1 MAEADREFF
10 DRSGLAATIARNV
23 SNLEVLLNMGF
34 PKERAE
40 KALAATGDR
49 SVQLASDWIFAH
61 VDDSSLDEDLPREY
75 VLFACP
81 TGPLVSQLE
90 DYSEKTLVQCGRNGS
105 HNSFPHVTL
114 CSFFSVP
121 DSVVPKVVHAVLTVA
136 GRVRGREVPD
146 KVTLD
151 FYSSGS
157 FVGLFVDDRS
167 AAFLRTVSQEFANEV
182 LKTTGIEV
190 KAHKKQLHITLA
202 YQFNPNQQHRLEEL
216 ARDMDTSMPA
226 QWDLRLYSRDT
237 RRAKSDVLR
246 VVHPLQ
252 PTNDDELELV
262 KGDYIYL
269 EPDELVSSSDGWLRG
284 VSWLTGCT
292 GLFPG
297 NYTEKTAETDTWTLH
312 RCVPVISPRGSS
324 SATRAS
330 APPMSPTQLP
340 PLPREPSPNPAT
352 RVPLPREPSPTP
364 AARVPIP
371 DRRNGPARPP
381 PEELYSQV
389 QKSRPVSTGQV
400 PPVPATPRQLYILRH
415 GERVDVVF
423 GKRWMNSSFV
433 NGDYVPHDLNLPR
446 KLPSREGSPLS
457 FAEDSPLTEM
467 GWFQAR
473 LTGEAMRRT
482 GVHISQVYSSPSLR
496 CVQTADAVLDAL
508 GLRPSMK
515 IRVEPGLFEWLHF
528 YKTSGLPKFMTMKE
542 FVDFGLNVDPAYH
555 PTVKVSDWSWTEG
568 IEQYYKRNHAVVQL
582 ILGSTEG
589 NVLICAHAGSLDG
602 CSRHLQ
608 GLAARTQRDAV
619 KLMVKI
625 PYCGMAAFQ
634 EVREAGIWDQME
646 PPIPTL
652 THSPNHKFDWRVLQ
666 S

>member
-1 MAEADREFF
+1 M
-10 DRSGLAATIARNV
+10 
-23 SNLEVLLNMGF
+23 NLGGID
-34 PKERAE
+34 K
-40 KALAATGDR
+40 
-49 SVQLASDWIFAH
+49 Q
-61 VDDSSLDEDLPREY
+61 
-75 VLFACP
+75 
-81 TGPLVSQLE
+81 
-90 DYSEKTLVQCGRNGS
+90 
-105 HNSFPHVTL
+105 
-114 CSFFSVP
+114 VP

-202 YQFNPNQQHRLEEL
+202 YQFNPSQQHRLEEL

-330 APPMSPTQLP
+330 APPMSPTQVP
-340 PLPREPSPNPAT
+340 PLPREPSPTLVSGYPCQGN
-352 RVPLPREPSPTP
+352 L
-364 AARVPIP
+364 
-371 DRRNGPARPP
+371 PP
-381 PEELYSQV
+381 PLLLEYPYLTGEMV

-400 PPVPATPRQLYILRH
+400 PPYGHTSAALHPPSR
-415 GERVDVVF
+415 GEGRCRVREEVDELL
-423 GKRWMNSSFV
+423 FV

-568 IEQYYKRNHAVVQL
+568 IEQYYKRNHSVVQS

-589 NVLICAHAGSLDG
+589 NILICAHAGSLDG

-608 GLAARTQRDAV
+608 GLTARTQRDAV

>member
-23 SNLEVLLNMGF
+23 CNLDVLLNMGF

-61 VDDSSLDEDLPREY
+61 VDDSSLDEDVPREY

-81 TGPLVSQLE
+81 TGPLVTQLE
-90 DYSEKTLVQCGRNGS
+90 EYSEKTLVHCGRNGS

-114 CSFFSVP
+114 CSFFSVS
-121 DSVVPKVVHAVLTVA
+121 DATVPKVVHAVLTTA
-136 GRVRGREVPD
+136 GRVRGMEVPA
-146 KVTLD
+146 KVSLD
-151 FYSSGS
+151 FYSSSS

-167 AAFLRTVSQEFANEV
+167 AAFLRNVSQEFASEV

-202 YQFNPNQQHRLEEL
+202 YQFNPSQQKKLEEL
-216 ARDMDTSMPA
+216 AKDIDTSMPA

-246 VVHPLQ
+246 VVHPL
-252 PTNDDELELV
+252 PPSNDDELELV
-262 KGDYIYL
+262 RGDYIYL

-284 VSWLTGCT
+284 VSWLTGCA

-297 NYTEKTAETDTWTLH
+297 NYTEKAAETDTWTLH
-312 RCVPVISPRGSS
+312 RCVPVISLRGSS
-324 SATRAS
+324 TKCTTRAS
-330 APPMSPTQLP
+330 APPLSPTQLP
-340 PLPREPSPNPAT
+340 PLPSEPPTSRAP
-352 RVPLPREPSPTP
+352 VPEK
-364 AARVPIP
+364 
-371 DRRNGPARPP
+371 RNGPSKPP
-381 PEELYSQV
+381 LEELYSQV
-389 QKSRPVSTGQV
+389 QKSRPVSNSKI
-400 PPVPATPRQLYILRH
+400 PPAPATPRQLYIVRH

-423 GKRWMNSSFV
+423 GKRWMNSCFV
-433 NGDYVPHDLNLPR
+433 NGEYSQKDLNLPR

-473 LTGEAMRRT
+473 LTGEAMKRA
-482 GVHISQVYSSPSLR
+482 GVHIRQVYSSPSLR
-496 CVQTADAVLDAL
+496 CVQTADAILDAL
-508 GLRPSMK
+508 GLKPAMQ
-515 IRVEPGLFEWLHF
+515 IHVEPGLFEWFHF
-528 YKTSGLPKFMTMKE
+528 YKTSGLPKLMTMKE
-542 FVDFGLNVDPAYH
+542 FLDFGLNVDATYH
-555 PTVKVSDWSWTEG
+555 PIVPVSDWSFTED
-568 IEQYYKRNHAVVQL
+568 IAQYYRRNHAVVKSV
-582 ILGSTEG
+582 LGSTEG
-589 NVLICAHAGSLDG
+589 NTLICAHAGSLDS

-608 GLAARTQRDAV
+608 GLSARTQREAV

-625 PYCGMAAFQ
+625 PYCGMAVYQ
-634 EVREAGIWDQME
+634 EVKEAGIWDQVE

>member
-1 MAEADREFF
+1 MAEASREFF

-61 VDDSSLDEDLPREY
+61 VDDTSLDEKVPREY

-81 TGPLVSQLE
+81 TGPLVTQLDE
-90 DYSEKTLVQCGRNGS
+90 YSEKTLVHCGRNGS

-114 CSFFSVP
+114 CSFFAVP
-121 DSVVPKVVHAVLTVA
+121 DSTVPKVVHAVLTVA
-136 GRVRGREVPD
+136 GRLSCREVPA
-146 KVTLD
+146 KVSLD
-151 FYSSGS
+151 FYSSSS

-167 AAFLRTVSQEFANEV
+167 AAFLRNASQEFANEV

-202 YQFNPNQQHRLEEL
+202 YQFNPSQQKKLEEL
-216 ARDMDTSMPA
+216 ARDIDTSMPA

-237 RRAKSDVLR
+237 RRAKSDVVR
-246 VVHPLQ
+246 VVHPL
-252 PTNDDELELV
+252 PPSNDDELELV
-262 KGDYIYL
+262 RGDYIYL

-284 VSWLTGCT
+284 VSWLTGCA

-297 NYTEKTAETDTWTLH
+297 NYTEKAAETDTWTLH
-312 RCVPVISPRGSS
+312 RCVPVISLRGSS
-324 SATRAS
+324 STRAS
-330 APPMSPTQLP
+330 APPLSPTQLP
-340 PLPREPSPNPAT
+340 PLPSEPSTLSSTT
-352 RVPLPREPSPTP
+352 RAPV
-364 AARVPIP
+364 P
-371 DRRNGPARPP
+371 DRRNGPSRPP
-381 PEELYSQV
+381 LEEMYSQV
-389 QKSRPVSTGQV
+389 QKSRPVSNSK
-400 PPVPATPRQLYILRH
+400 PAPPRQLYILRH

-423 GKRWMNSSFV
+423 GKRWMNACFV
-433 NGDYVPHDLNLPR
+433 NGEYSQQDLNLPR

-473 LTGEAMRRT
+473 LTGEAMKRA

-496 CVQTADAVLDAL
+496 CVQTADAILDAL
-508 GLRPSMK
+508 GLRSAMK
-515 IRVEPGLFEWLHF
+515 IRVDPGLFEWLYF
-528 YKTSGLPKFMTMKE
+528 YKASGLPKLMTMKE
-542 FVDFGLNVDPAYH
+542 LLDFGLNVDPTYH
-555 PTVKVSDWSWTEG
+555 PIVPVSDWSRTEDVV
-568 IEQYYKRNHAVVQL
+568 QYYQRNHTVVQSV
-582 ILGSTEG
+582 LGSTDG
-589 NVLICAHAGSLDG
+589 NTLICAHAGSLDS

-608 GLAARTQRDAV
+608 GLSARTQREAV

-625 PYCGMAAFQ
+625 PYCGMAVFQ
-634 EVREAGIWDQME
+634 EVKEAGIWDQVE
-646 PPIPTL
+646 PPIHTL